1 MKYSRSE
8 NVKLKNNSKKRNATA
23 NEIAKT
29 IIINKLELAFYY
41 TDNDSYLKNYSKDFN
56 KEICRH
62 IEKHIGSITKKLN
75 PNNEDIEQYY

>member
-1 MKYSRSE
+1 MRNKIKTNKMKYSSSE

-62 IEKHIGSITKKLN
+62 IEKHIG
-75 PNNEDIEQYY
+75 Q